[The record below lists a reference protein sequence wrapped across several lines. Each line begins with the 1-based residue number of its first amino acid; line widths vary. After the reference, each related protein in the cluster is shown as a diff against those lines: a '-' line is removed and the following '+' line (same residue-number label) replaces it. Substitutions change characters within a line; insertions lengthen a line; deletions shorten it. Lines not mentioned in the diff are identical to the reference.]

1 MALDFTAIE
10 IASTLIRTLQ
20 SGMLYALMALGLTL
34 TLAILRI
41 PNVAHAEYVT
51 VGAYVS
57 FALINFAN
65 LTLWQV
71 LVPSFIFGGLISFI
85 SYLLVFR
92 PLKEKGSS
100 MFILMVAS
108 FAVALIIR
116 YVIYTM
122 AAAGNWGLGVKPRV
136 VTNVVFRVAGIS
148 FTDILLMAVPTAL
161 LSMIALYFFIMKTR
175 TGKQMRALAENPELA
190 VVSGID
196 PEKIAFVTM
205 FLSGGLAG
213 VAGSFWVV
221 FTHAHP
227 DIGLEALLPMIAA
240 SAIGGFYS
248 FPATV
253 VGALFVAFSENT
265 IMDLLN
271 RSIGLNLAL
280 KPLMPMAIIILV
292 LLIRPSGLSGVSIR
306 GRKPMTRVD
315 G

>member
-1 MALDFTAIE
+1 MALELTAIE
-10 IASTLIRTLQ
+10 ITSTLIRSLQ

-57 FALINFAN
+57 FTLINFAN

-71 LVPSFIFGGLISFI
+71 LLPSFILGGLVAFV
-85 SYLLVFR
+85 SYQIVFK
-92 PLKEKGSS
+92 PLKTRGAS

-116 YVIYTM
+116 YAIYTI
-122 AAAGNWGLGVKPRV
+122 AAAGNWGLGVKPRI
-136 VTNVVFRVAGIS
+136 VTNVVFRIAGVS
-148 FTDILLMAVPTAL
+148 LTDILLMAVPTAL
-161 LSMIALYFFIMKTR
+161 TSMVILYIFIMKTR
-175 TGKQMRALAENPELA
+175 TGRRMRALAENSELA

-196 PEKIAFVTM
+196 LEKVAFVTM
-205 FLSGGLAG
+205 FVSGGLAS

-227 DIGLEALLPMIAA
+227 DVGLEALLRMIAA

-253 VGALFVAFSENT
+253 VGALLVAFSENT

-271 RSIGLNLAL
+271 RSFGLSLAF
-280 KPLMPMAIIILV
+280 KPLMPMVIILLV
-292 LLIRPSGLSGVSIR
+292 LIIRPSGLSGLSLR
-306 GRKPMTRVD
+306 GKKSSLRVD